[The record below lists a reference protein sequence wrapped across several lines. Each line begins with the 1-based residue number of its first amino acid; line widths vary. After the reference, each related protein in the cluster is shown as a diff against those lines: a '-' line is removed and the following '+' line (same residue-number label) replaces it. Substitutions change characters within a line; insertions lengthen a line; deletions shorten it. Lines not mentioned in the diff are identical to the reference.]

1 MKDSTRKR
9 REQVFKLL
17 VVKGYD
23 YAEVVDKLAESF
35 DVARGTVKRD
45 INEMEDWLPE
55 IARYDDDNGV
65 AKILELRRN
74 RQRLQ
79 QLATEARQEGETAKE
94 LSIRRSIEKSVLSEA
109 ELAQS
114 LGIMQESADKHEV
127 EHSGGIE
134 LKNATVEYIDD
145 EEA

>member
-127 EHSGGIE
+127 EHSGGLNININHDHVNGE
-134 LKNATVEYIDD
+134 SD
-145 EEA
+145 